1 MSRTV
6 NVNEEFVVVS
16 EGKKDIGKFAVLGN
30 DGKFDPSVV
39 PEIENLQEQ
48 ITKEVTE
55 RTEADKE
62 LQKQIE
68 AEAAARTDADTKL
81 QDNLD
86 METKERKEADKYL
99 EDKLNAEIT
108 DRISENRKLQEAI
121 DVEANAR
128 SSADKELQDQISK
141 EVVAR
146 TNFDQ
151 DLQEQLEM
159 IKRTVIPMGA
169 IIVWNG
175 SKDVIPEGW
184 NLCDG
189 SNGTPDLRDKF
200 VLGAGQIYSAGVIG
214 GETKH
219 TLTVEEMPAHFHYVM
234 EYAGPSGVTGAT
246 AFNNHIASATND
258 ASSNGTSI
266 VGSNQAHNNMPP
278 YYALAYI
285 MRVA

>member
-30 DGKFDPSVV
+30 DGKFDSSVI

-55 RTEADKE
+55 RTEADKD
-62 LQKQIE
+62 LQQQIDT
-68 AEAAARTDADTKL
+68 EAAVRTDTDTKL
-81 QDNLD
+81 QNNIDA
-86 METKERKEADKYL
+86 EAKERKEADKNL

-108 DRISENRKLQEAI
+108 ARIDENKKLQENI
-121 DVEANAR
+121 DVETDAR
-128 SSADKELQDQISK
+128 IVADKDLQEQIAREIADRTKADQ
-141 EVVAR
+141 V
-146 TNFDQ
+146 
-151 DLQEQLEM
+151 LQEQLE
-159 IKRTVIPMGA
+159 IVKKTAVPLGA
-169 IIVWNG
+169 IIVWSG

-189 SNGTPDLRDKF
+189 TNGTPDLRDKF
-200 VLGAGQIYSAGVIG
+200 VLGAGNVYPVGGVG

-219 TLTVEEMPAHFHYVM
+219 TLAVEEIPAHFHYVM

-285 MRVA
+285 MRIA